1 MEKVPDDQWEIRGD
15 KVYTECD
22 ADYPNL
28 WFMFES
34 KWLEVSAKDYIQSIN
49 GDSELCRLSIQS
61 IDLPFNILGMPLLVD
76 YYSVHDPVSGT
87 ISFAPH
93 SASEKSDIL
102 TGS

>member
-1 MEKVPDDQWEIRGD
+1 MEQVPDVQWEFRGD

-34 KWLEVSAKDYIQSIN
+34 KWLEVSAKDYVKSTN
-49 GDSELCRLSIQS
+49 SDRNLCQLSIQS
-61 IDLPFNILGMPLLVD
+61 VDLPFNTLGMPLLID
-76 YYSVHDPVSGT
+76 YYSVHDPVSGK

-93 SASEKSDIL
+93 SASQKSEIL
-102 TGS
+102 IGS